1 MDGEILRRAYARIGD
16 STSMLT
22 DCGLLC
28 GAACCHT
35 DEDGRVRELS
45 RLVGGASDSESSLS
59 HGAHMLKEAAERK
72 AAL

>member
-1 MDGEILRRAYARIGD
+1 MEKVAGEDR
-16 STSMLT
+16 T
-22 DCGLLC
+22 DTHVRLL
-28 GAACCHT
+28 